1 MRKNILTTFLLFVFL
16 VVMMQNVNA
25 AVNISATNA
34 IVVDAE
40 TNEIIYAKDIDSKI
54 YPASIT
60 KLLTATIL
68 TQHKQKDDLLT
79 YTQDAS
85 EEEPYTIIA
94 NVIPTLQVGDKF
106 TADEVMKMLLI
117 FSGNDMAVMIAENV
131 AASIDDF
138 MKEINDYAQSIG
150 MKNSHFVTPNGL
162 QNDDHYTTAYDLS
175 LLMREVIK
183 NPWIMEVLAMPTA
196 DIEFNGETYTIET
209 RNHLLGID
217 GCVGGKTGQTDEAG
231 KCLASYF
238 EVGSR
243 KLISVVLNDTLDNVD
258 DETSA
263 VFVDTLSVVQ
273 YALEQ
278 KKEPYIVKDS
288 QVQEGTITYKPL
300 KYFGPERTVN
310 VGAIL
315 KDDFSI
321 YKNDVNTA
329 AVSTQYDIN
338 FNSLDAWNLN
348 KDTPI
353 GKLMITQREGTQ
365 TMNLYPSIDTQEII
379 DSNKKLYILVFS
391 IAGLIVLIILILI
404 ILIIVKVSHGKKKA
418 KNRRY
423 R

>member
-321 YKNDVNTA
+321 
-329 AVSTQYDIN
+329 
-338 FNSLDAWNLN
+338 
-348 KDTPI
+348 
-353 GKLMITQREGTQ
+353 
-365 TMNLYPSIDTQEII
+365 
-379 DSNKKLYILVFS
+379 
-391 IAGLIVLIILILI
+391 
-404 ILIIVKVSHGKKKA
+404 
-418 KNRRY
+418 
-423 R
+423 